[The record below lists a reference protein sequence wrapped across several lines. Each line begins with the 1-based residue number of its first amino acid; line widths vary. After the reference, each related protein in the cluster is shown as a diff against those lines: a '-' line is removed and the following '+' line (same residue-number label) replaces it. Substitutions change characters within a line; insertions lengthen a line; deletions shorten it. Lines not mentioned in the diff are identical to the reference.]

1 MTFNVK
7 RPAPVTL
14 AEALTLAGFDPHA
27 ILAARLLVIDLSMN
41 CRRDIS
47 LKAIMFLPAQRR
59 DRKTLRHNPDQR
71 RGPAIT
77 PGRN

>member
-27 ILAARLLVIDLSMN
+27 ILAARLLVIDLSIN

-47 LKAIMFLPAQRR
+47 L
-59 DRKTLRHNPDQR
+59 
-71 RGPAIT
+71 
-77 PGRN
+77 